1 MRIDMRARRRSAASL
16 TIRGALLAGL
26 ACPAWTTVRAQQFN
40 SDNYLSK
47 PAGVSTIILT
57 VGEQSDM
64 VMTTFALIPKWEFTY
79 AVYIMNPD
87 QNLNTDDGYSTSL
100 YFKYMIHE
108 NAAKTGGIAVK
119 GGTGLDP
126 GYLGSV
132 GLEDAFQTWWMNAPV
147 TLPFLNN
154 RISWDLMPG
163 ASYTR
168 DKGSNLEVGW
178 AFTYS
183 TRLAW
188 YPKGPKLALV
198 GEVFGGEGDVYTPME
213 YKAGL
218 RWEPNVYATFALT
231 YGQEFSSSEGAGFQ
245 VGMMLFTPPFFCISG
260 CTVK

>member
-1 MRIDMRARRRSAASL
+1 MRTCMMANRPARAVC
-16 TIRGALLAGL
+16 LLVAGL
-26 ACPAWTTVRAQQFN
+26 AALAATPARAQQFN

-87 QNLNTDDGYSTSL
+87 QNINTDDGYSSSL

-108 NAAKTGGIAVK
+108 NAAKTGGLAVK
-119 GGTGLDP
+119 GGTGLEP
-126 GYLGSV
+126 GYLSSV
-132 GLEDAFQTWWMNAPV
+132 GLEDAFQTWWMNAPA
-147 TLPFLNN
+147 TIPFLNN

-163 ASYTR
+163 ASYTT
-168 DKGSNLEVGW
+168 DKGAGTEVGW

-188 YPKGPKLALV
+188 YPKGPKLAIV
-198 GEVFGGEGDVYTPME
+198 GEVFGGAGEVETLPE
-213 YKAGL
+213 YKIGP
-218 RWEPNVYATFALT
+218 RWEPNQYATFALT
-231 YGQEFSSSEGAGFQ
+231 YGEEFEGSGGAGFQ
-245 VGMMLFTPPFFCISG
+245 LGMMLFTPPFFCISG
-260 CTVK
+260 CSVK